1 MKKKLCVIALLV
13 ICLAIAAYGT
23 TAFFTREEI
32 VHNVITTGNV
42 DIELQEWADTGSGL
56 VPFEDVDGVLP
67 GTEVSKIV
75 QVKNTGGQAAWVR
88 VRVDKTIHL
97 AEGVEGEVDL
107 SLLSCDLDTEN
118 WAEVDGYYYYTAI
131 LRPNQTT
138 PPLFTKV
145 KFSESMSNL
154 YQNSTAV
161 IDVTAQ
167 ATQVAN
173 NGSGPLNAAGWP
185 TD

>member
-75 QVKNTGGQAAWVR
+75 QVKNTGDQAAWIR
-88 VRVDKTIHL
+88 VHVDKSIHL
-97 AEGVEGEVDL
+97 ADGVQGEVDL
-107 SLLSCDLDTEN
+107 SLLSFDLNTEN

-131 LRPNQTT
+131 LRPDQTT
-138 PPLFTKV
+138 PPLFTHV
-145 KFSESMSNL
+145 TFSEAMDNL
-154 YQNSTAV
+154 YQNSTAA
-161 IDVTAQ
+161 IEVTAQ

-173 NGSGPLNAAGWP
+173 NGASPLTAAGWP
-185 TD
+185 AE